1 MKKNQADEPRQQID
15 LSERQVIYMMK
26 QGKNSIRAIADFV
39 EREPSTISR
48 ELSKNG
54 PQCRAE
60 RRISFWEQAKL
71 AQTRVE
77 LRKYRTRGG
86 RFRIPDGEIRR
97 YIIDKLKYRI
107 VNGKKLWGWTP
118 KMISERIS
126 QDLPGK
132 SISHE
137 TIYAW
142 IHFEARYLL
151 DCLIKLSKHK
161 RRKNRS
167 EKIGRKKNPDQNTSK
182 GRPISERPLEVLLNK
197 IFGHAERDCMVSC
210 RGGKAALMNF
220 IERKTRYMFLV
231 KLENL
236 TTDEGRKAAIKVLRG
251 LDWLKTM
258 TNDNGTENGDADWI
272 EIATGVLVYRC
283 DPYSPHQRGIN
294 ERANGTIRKVLPK
307 GTNFDDITK
316 EEVSVI
322 QDWYNNRPLGV
333 LGFLTP
339 QEALDS
345 ELANFEKEKANA

>member
-1 MKKNQADEPRQQID
+1 MEKNKADEPRQQMN
-15 LSERQVIYMMK
+15 LSDRQFLYMMK
-26 QGKNSIRAIADFV
+26 QDQVSIRRTADFLD
-39 EREPSTISR
+39 REPSTISR
-48 ELSKNG
+48 ELKKNG
-54 PQCRAE
+54 PQNRAE

-77 LRKYRTRGG
+77 LRRHRTRGR
-86 RFRIPDGEIRR
+86 RFRIPDAAIRK
-97 YIIDKLKYRI
+97 YIVEKLKPQE

-118 KMISERIS
+118 KMISARIS
-126 QDLPGK
+126 GELPGK

-142 IHFEARYLL
+142 IHFEARHLL
-151 DCLIKLSKHK
+151 YYLIKLSKYK
-161 RRKNRS
+161 RRKSRS
-167 EKIGRKKNPDQNTSK
+167 EKLGRKKNFGQQTSK
-182 GRPISERPLEVLLNK
+182 GRPISERPEHVLQNNE
-197 IFGHAERDCMVSC
+197 FGHVERDCMVSC

-236 TTDEGRKAAIKVLRG
+236 TSAEGRKAAIKVLRD
-251 LDWLKTM
+251 LDWLSTM

-307 GTNFDDITK
+307 GTNFDNITAEDVK
-316 EEVSVI
+316 II

-333 LGFLTP
+333 LGYLTP
-339 QEALDS
+339 QEALDK
-345 ELANFEKEKANA
+345 ELAALNSRVNA